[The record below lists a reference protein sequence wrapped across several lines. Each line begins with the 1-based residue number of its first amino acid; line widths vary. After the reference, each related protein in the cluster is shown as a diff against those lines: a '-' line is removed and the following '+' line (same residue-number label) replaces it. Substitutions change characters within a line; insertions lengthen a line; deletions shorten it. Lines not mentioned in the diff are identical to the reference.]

1 MTRRRWIEFAVLAG
15 TFAIVVASE
24 TRLLAQTVQQPA
36 SPPSA
41 LQAGQTSPIHSLAND
56 FNAQKQIEGA
66 TSSSTAALLKSPV
79 SKIIPGAV
87 PLPNDIQNPVTND
100 PAAPTRGMQYYNSLN
115 CVGCHEVNG
124 AGGMG
129 PALSNRYFEYGDSP
143 ADIYLTIT
151 QGRPNGMPAWGRVL
165 PDSVVWDLVAYIKQ
179 ISQEPQPEWGTTISA
194 KSPDIEQVPGEY
206 LQTTTPW
213 SYTEPFSYGQKPQG
227 GKPSR

>member
-1 MTRRRWIEFAVLAG
+1 MTRGRWIEFAILVG
-15 TFAIVVASE
+15 TFAIVVANE
-24 TRLLAQTVQQPA
+24 THLVAQTVQQPP

-41 LQAGQTSPIHSLAND
+41 LQAGQVPPRNSLGND
-56 FNAQKQIEGA
+56 FDAQKRIHAA
-66 TSSSTAALLKSPV
+66 TGSSAASLLKSPV
-79 SKIIPGAV
+79 SKIIPGAL
-87 PLPNDIQNPVTND
+87 PPPNDIQNPVAND
-100 PAAPTRGMQYYNSLN
+100 PAAPTRGMQYYNSFN

-129 PALSNRYFEYGDSP
+129 PALSNRYFQYGDSP
-143 ADIYLTIT
+143 AQIYLTIT

-194 KSPDIEQVPGEY
+194 KSPTIEQVPAEY
-206 LQTTTPW
+206 MQTTTPW

-227 GKPSR
+227 GKPSQ